1 MASRFP
7 RSSNSGAGVTTATNT
22 GSNINMPFGP
32 PVTQDVPQTPI
43 YVDTQHED
51 MVHDA
56 QLDFYGSKLA
66 TCSSGT
72 SPFFGVVS
80 NCGRCVC
87 RLFWFGAKER
97 KDN

>member
-1 MASRFP
+1 MASRFA
-7 RSSNSGAGVTTATNT
+7 RSSNRGGPTATATTAQTSAAGN
-22 GSNINMPFGP
+22 SNNMPFGP

-72 SPFFGVVS
+72 LLVVF
-80 NCGRCVC
+80 VC
-87 RLFWFGAKER
+87 FIF
-97 KDN
+97 

>member
-1 MASRFP
+1 MASRL
-7 RSSNSGAGVTTATNT
+7 RRGGAAPSATTQTTATTKTSDNM
-22 GSNINMPFGP
+22 NNMPFGP
-32 PVTQDVPQTPI
+32 PVTQDVPTTPI

-72 SPFFGVVS
+72 FV
-80 NCGRCVC
+80 
-87 RLFWFGAKER
+87 
-97 KDN
+97 